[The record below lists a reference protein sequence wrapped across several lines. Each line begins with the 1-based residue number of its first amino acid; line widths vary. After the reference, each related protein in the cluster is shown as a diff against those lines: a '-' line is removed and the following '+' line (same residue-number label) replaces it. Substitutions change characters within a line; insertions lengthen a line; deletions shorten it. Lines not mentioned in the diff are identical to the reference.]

1 MTNAGNKQARMLREQ
16 KTGSKIKAE
25 ASDIQRRTWGN
36 YKKQVKIKWQTKRII
51 IFQQCNLMQSDSGVK
66 A

>member
-36 YKKQVKIKWQTKRII
+36 YKKQMKIKWQTKRII
-51 IFQQCNLMQSDSGVK
+51 IF
-66 A
+66 